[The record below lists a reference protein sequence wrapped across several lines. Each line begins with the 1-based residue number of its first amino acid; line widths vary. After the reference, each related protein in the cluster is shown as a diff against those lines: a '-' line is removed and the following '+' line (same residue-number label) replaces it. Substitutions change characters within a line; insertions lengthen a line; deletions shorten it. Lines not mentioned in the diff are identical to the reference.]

1 MEQIKDLLEQ
11 ARDDQGLREFLARL
25 DPGEELTLDS
35 AMRVVNS
42 GSGAFTETELILLLL
57 ENVIRSARRMEE
69 W

>member
-11 ARDDQGLREFLARL
+11 AGDDQGLREFLARF

-35 AMRVVNS
+35 AMRVINS
-42 GSGAFTETELILLLL
+42 GNGVFTEPELVFLLL